1 MLKIYDILSKNKVVA
16 SLILFIFC
24 VVAIILATGIHY
36 EEDIAKFLPHNA
48 QNEKYQDVYQRIAL
62 QNRIAVMFTAKDSTR
77 PVDTDSLE
85 AAMETLGGEI
95 SHSKLIDNL
104 QVSVNETKIFDIIQ
118 FVGQNY
124 PYFLTKS
131 DYQHI
136 DSLLSDDN
144 YVKDQL
150 SENKKLLMLPT
161 AGMALQNMKYDPVH
175 LFSPVLKRLQNF
187 QLNSRF
193 QVIDGY
199 LFFEDEKMSI
209 ITMNSKYGSSETHE
223 NGYIADM
230 LDRAIAKT
238 QKQYPNIHISAIGA
252 PLIAVSNA
260 NQIKSDSLL
269 AVSIASVLI
278 LLILWLHYRKIS
290 DIIWIGI
297 SLAFG
302 WLFAIAGMAL
312 FNDEV
317 SIIVLG
323 IGSVIIGIAVNYPL
337 HFLDHIR
344 EVHDR
349 RAALKEMIP
358 PLLIGNITTVAAFLC
373 LIWLD
378 AQAMRDLGVFGS
390 LMLVGTILFV
400 LVFLPLYAKQSKK
413 NDHNDSVSIVGKLI
427 EKVENYINTGAI
439 RRYVFPV
446 VVIITLILGYYSL
459 QTSFDSD
466 LSHINYMTAD
476 QKRDMKMLSGMQT
489 EAPLYAVA
497 EGRNLDEALNAN
509 EHIGKVV
516 QGTGCK
522 MSGIGNFVPSEMMQ
536 REALTRWNNYW
547 QHGKGKAL
555 VAKIKKEAALQG
567 YSSGA
572 FTPFYDM
579 MNADHHVK
587 NITYFNPIINL
598 LNGTF
603 ILNDNHNCKIV
614 NYLTSVSDTTK
625 IRQKINSTNCYAFS
639 SKDIGNQLVILLNN
653 SFNYIGFVC
662 GFVVFFFL
670 WLSFGKIEL
679 SLMSFLPLAVSWV
692 WILGIMHV
700 FGVQFNIVNI
710 ILATFIFGQGDDYT
724 IFITEGLMYEYATG
738 KKRLASYKRSVAIS
752 SILMFIGIG
761 SLVIARHPA
770 LRSLATV
777 TIIGMFTVVV
787 MAYYLPPLVFRLLTV
802 KNGNIRKVPLTLRRF
817 AYSLGSMLFFL
828 AIMYFFLLPFTWFYF
843 HIGRNT
849 EKKKLRYHKLL
860 YNMANII
867 VNKIPGVKFKFN
879 NLVGEK
885 FDKPAVIISNHLSH
899 LDTLCLM
906 TLCPKMIFIT
916 NKWAWNNHFY
926 GSVIHQAEFLPASD
940 GLDAHIDDLRSLYS
954 RGYSIC
960 IFPEGT
966 RSVDHRLHR
975 FHKGAF
981 YLAELLHADIVPV
994 VMHGQD
1000 HVLPKTDFMLREGT
1014 MSVRILQRISS
1025 DDTSMGT
1032 GYRELTHNIHK
1043 LYVDEYAKICAEN
1056 EDAAYYVNFVKSQ
1069 YRYKGLEIERR
1080 CKRNIK
1086 SNDSYSSVID
1096 ADSEKGLAER
1106 AFHNAGLC
1114 ELPYLYA
1121 LVHPSTSVN
1130 AYVDNEDDYVVVK
1143 NMAYL
1148 PQNLNIYHKDR

>member
-1 MLKIYDILSKNKVVA
+1 MLKIYDILSKNKIVA
-16 SLILFIFC
+16 SLILIILC
-24 VVAIILATGIHY
+24 VVGIILASGIHY

-48 QNEKYQDVYQRIAL
+48 QNEKYQNVYQRIAL
-62 QNRIAVMFTAKDSTR
+62 QNRIAVMFTAKDSSHT
-77 PVDTDSLE
+77 VDADSLE
-85 AAMETLGGEI
+85 NAMEMVGKEI
-95 SHSKLIDNL
+95 SGSKLIDDL
-104 QVSVNETKIFDIIQ
+104 QVSVNETKVLDIIQ

-124 PYFLTKS
+124 PYFLTES
-131 DYQHI
+131 DYSHI
-136 DSLLSDDN
+136 DSLLSDKN
-144 YVKDQL
+144 YVKTQL
-150 SENKKLLMLPT
+150 AENKKLLMLPT
-161 AGMALQNMKYDPVH
+161 AGMAMQNMRYDPVH
-175 LFSPVLKRLQNF
+175 LFSPVMKRMQNF

-193 QVIDGY
+193 QIIDGY
-199 LFFEDEKMSI
+199 LFSEDGKMSI

-223 NGYIADM
+223 NGEIADM
-230 LDRAIAKT
+230 LDKAIAKT

-260 NQIKSDSLL
+260 NQIKSDALL

-278 LLILWLHYRKIS
+278 LLILWWHYRKIS
-290 DIIWIGI
+290 DILWIGI

-302 WLFAIAGMAL
+302 WLFAIAGMAV
-312 FNDEV
+312 FNDEI

-344 EVHDR
+344 EVSDR

-373 LIWLD
+373 LVWLD
-378 AQAMRDLGVFGS
+378 AQAMRDLGIFGS

-400 LVFLPLYAKQSKK
+400 LVFLPLYARQCKQNTN
-413 NDHNDSVSIVGKLI
+413 NDTGSFVGKLI
-427 EKVENYINTGAI
+427 EKIENVISTGAT
-439 RRYVFPV
+439 RKYVLPS
-446 VVIITLILGYYSL
+446 VVIITLILGYFSL
-459 QTSFDSD
+459 RTSFDSD
-466 LSHINYMTAD
+466 LTHINYMTAD

-497 EGRNLDEALNAN
+497 EGRTIDEALNAN
-509 EHIGKVV
+509 EHIEKVIK
-516 QGTGCK
+516 GSGCK
-522 MSGIGNFVPSEMMQ
+522 ISGVGNFVPTEIMQ
-536 REALTRWNNYW
+536 REALTKWNNYW
-547 QHGKGKAL
+547 HNGKGHAL
-555 VAKIKKEAALQG
+555 VEKIKKEAALQG
-567 YSSGA
+567 YSSDA

-579 MNADHHVK
+579 INNEHSIK
-587 NITYFNPIINL
+587 SITYFNPIMKL
-598 LNGTF
+598 LDGTF
-603 ILNDNHNCKIV
+603 ILNGKGNYKIV
-614 NYLTSVSDTTK
+614 NYLTSVKDSSK
-625 IRQKINSTNCYAFS
+625 IRQKINSANCYAFS
-639 SKDIGNQLVILLNN
+639 SKDIGNQLVILLNQ

-692 WILGIMHV
+692 WILGIMDI

-752 SILMFIGIG
+752 AIIMFIGIG

-802 KNGNIRKVPLTLRRF
+802 KKSKIRKYPLTLKRF
-817 AYSLGSMLFFL
+817 VYSLGSMLFFL
-828 AIMYFFLLPFTWFYF
+828 TIMYFFLLPFTWLYF
-843 HIGRNT
+843 HIGKNT
-849 EKKKLRYHKLL
+849 ESKKLRYHKLL
-860 YNMANII
+860 FTMAKVI
-867 VNKIPGVKFKFN
+867 VNKIPGVKFRLD

-906 TLCPKMIFIT
+906 TLCPKVIFLT
-916 NKWAWNNHFY
+916 NKWAWNNRFY
-926 GSVIHQAEFLPASD
+926 GSVIHHAEFLPASD
-940 GLDAHIDDLRSLYS
+940 GLDAHLDDIKSLYN

-966 RSVDHRLHR
+966 RSLDHKVHR

-1000 HVLPKTDFMLREGT
+1000 HVLPKTDFMLRQGI
-1014 MSVRILQRISS
+1014 MSSKILQRIHFE
-1025 DDTSMGT
+1025 DTSMGK

-1043 LYVDEYAKICAEN
+1043 LYVDVYATMCDEYEN
-1056 EDAAYYVNFVKSQ
+1056 AAYYANFVKSQ
-1069 YRYKGLEIERR
+1069 YRYKGVEIERR
-1080 CKRNIK
+1080 CLRNIK
-1086 SNDSYSSVID
+1086 SNSNYSLIVD
-1096 ADSEKGLAER
+1096 NDKNVAER
-1106 AFHNAGLC
+1106 TFNNAGLC

-1121 LVHPSTSVN
+1121 LVHPQTSVN
-1130 AYVDNEDDYVVVK
+1130 AYINSEDDYAVVK

-1148 PQNLNIYHKDR
+1148 PHNLNIYYKD

>member
-1 MLKIYDILSKNKVVA
+1 MLKIYDILSKNKVIA

-62 QNRIAVMFTAKDSTR
+62 QNRIAVMFTAKNSSRT
-77 PVDTDSLE
+77 VDADSLE
-85 AAMETLGGEI
+85 NAMEMVGREI
-95 SHSKLIDNL
+95 SGSKLIDDL
-104 QVSVNETKIFDIIQ
+104 QVSINETKVFDIIQ

-124 PYFLTKS
+124 PYFLTES
-131 DYQHI
+131 DYCRI

-144 YVKDQL
+144 YVKTQL
-150 SENKKLLMLPT
+150 EENKKLLMLPA
-161 AGMALQNMKYDPVH
+161 AGMAMQNMKYDPVH
-175 LFSPVLKRLQNF
+175 LFSPVMKRMQNF
-187 QLNSRF
+187 QLNSKF
-193 QVIDGY
+193 QIIDGY
-199 LFFEDEKMSI
+199 LFSEDGSMSI

-223 NGYIADM
+223 NGEIAEM
-230 LDRAIAKT
+230 LDSAIAKT

-260 NQIKSDSLL
+260 NQIKSDSLI

-278 LLILWLHYRKIS
+278 LLILWWHYRKIS
-290 DIIWIGI
+290 DILWIGI

-302 WLFAIAGMAL
+302 WLFAIAGMAV

-373 LIWLD
+373 LVWLD
-378 AQAMRDLGVFGS
+378 AQAMRDLGIFGS

-400 LVFLPLYAKQSKK
+400 LVFLPLYARQCKQNTN
-413 NDHNDSVSIVGKLI
+413 NDTGSFVGRLI
-427 EKVENYINTGAI
+427 EWVENFISTGAT
-439 RRYVFPV
+439 RRYVLPS
-446 VVIITLILGYYSL
+446 VVIITLILGYFSL
-459 QTSFDSD
+459 RTSFDSD
-466 LSHINYMTAD
+466 LTHINYMTAD
-476 QKRDMKMLSGMQT
+476 QKRDMKMLSGMQS

-497 EGRNLDEALNAN
+497 EGRTLDEALNAN
-509 EHIGKVV
+509 EHIDKVV
-516 QGTGCK
+516 QGSGCK
-522 MSGIGNFVPSEMMQ
+522 ISGIGNFAPTEMMQ
-536 REALTRWNNYW
+536 REALAKWNNYW
-547 QHGKGKAL
+547 QHGKGKSL
-555 VAKIKKEAALQG
+555 VAKIKKEAASQG
-567 YSSGA
+567 YSSDA
-572 FTPFYDM
+572 FKPFYDM
-579 MNADHHVK
+579 INDEHNVTG
-587 NITYFNPIINL
+587 ITYFNPIIKL
-598 LNGTF
+598 LDGTF
-603 ILNDNHNCKIV
+603 ILQDKGNCKIV
-614 NYLTSVSDTTK
+614 NYLTTVKDSSK
-625 IRQKINSTNCYAFS
+625 IKQKINSANCYVFS
-639 SKDIGNQLVILLNN
+639 SKDIGNQLVILLNQ
-653 SFNYIGFVC
+653 SFNYIGLVC

-692 WILGIMHV
+692 WILGIMNI

-752 SILMFIGIG
+752 AIIMFIGIG
-761 SLVIARHPA
+761 SLVIAHHPA

-777 TIIGMFTVVV
+777 TIIGMFTVVI

-802 KNGNIRKVPLTLRRF
+802 KNSKIRKVPLTLRRF

-828 AIMYFFLLPFTWFYF
+828 VIMYFFLLPFTWFYF
-843 HIGRNT
+843 HIGKNT

-860 YNMANII
+860 FKMAKFII
-867 VNKIPGVKFKFN
+867 NQIPGVKFRLD
-879 NLVGEK
+879 NLFGEK

-906 TLCPKMIFIT
+906 TLCPKVIFLT
-916 NKWAWNNHFY
+916 NNWAWNNHFY
-926 GSVIHQAEFLPASD
+926 GSVIHHAEFLPASD
-940 GLDAHIDDLRSLYS
+940 GLDAHIDELRSLYG

-966 RSVDHRLHR
+966 RSLDHKVHR

-1014 MSVRILQRISS
+1014 MSVRILQRISY
-1025 DDTSMGT
+1025 DDTSMGS

-1043 LYVDEYAKICAEN
+1043 LYVYEYTKMCAEK
-1056 EDAAYYVNFVKSQ
+1056 EDAAYYANFVKSQ
-1069 YRYKGLEIERR
+1069 YRYKGVEIERR

-1086 SNDSYSSVID
+1086 SNDNYSSVVD
-1096 ADSEKGLAER
+1096 ADNEKSVTER
-1106 AFHNAGLC
+1106 TFYNGGLC

-1121 LVHPSTSVN
+1121 LVHPQTSVN
-1130 AYVDNEDDYVVVK
+1130 AYVDSEDDYAVIK

-1148 PQNLNIYHKDR
+1148 PHNLNIYYKDR